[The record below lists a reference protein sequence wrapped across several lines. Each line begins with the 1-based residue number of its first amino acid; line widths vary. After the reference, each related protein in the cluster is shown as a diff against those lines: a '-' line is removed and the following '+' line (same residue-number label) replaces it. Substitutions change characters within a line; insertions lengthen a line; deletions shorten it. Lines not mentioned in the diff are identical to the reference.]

1 MESFKDGGNS
11 SAPAKEI
18 QENTLHCKQ
27 MAGVYPILSE
37 ISKKYLTTIA
47 TSVPLQHLFSKSQ
60 LFKRIDQKKSAN
72 DDVYGDVT
80 IGLTT
85 KQLRFIPSMDGS
97 CSIGEGSHWTGP
109 TCQSTPVAGLSGAG
123 AVLFTNL
130 ITTLLQAQGELGNTD
145 IYPPDVSRY
154 REDYDFIV
162 VGGGSAGA
170 VVASRLSEIPDWN
183 VLLIEAG
190 GDPTIESEIPLLYPY
205 LQKSEIDWQY
215 KTEPQSG
222 ACLGFINR
230 QCTWPRGK
238 VLGGSSTINAM
249 IYIRGHKWDY
259 DNWAAKGNTGWSYE
273 EVLPYFK
280 KSEKLEDEDL
290 LRHENTSYYHGTDG
304 YLPINHF
311 RHQHPVTNAII
322 DACKEA
328 GYKHSID
335 HNADDDER
343 SQLYHTTSKDGQRWN
358 TAKAFLGP
366 AKDRKNLHVTKFAQV
381 TKILIDPITNRVY
394 GVQFKKGENLS
405 DVKVTKEVI
414 LSAGSINSPQILML
428 SGIGPK
434 LHLGA
439 VGVSPI
445 INDLHVGN
453 NLQDHVAFI
462 GYVFSVN
469 KSKAVPLPPTF
480 IYDATYEYL
489 RYRTGPLSGIGAI
502 PAGVFFNTR
511 KGKKLPPDM
520 QLHFLSIS
528 ANDTNTID
536 ILENV
541 YNFVP
546 EITEELR
553 KHIAESDLIITYHT
567 LNRPRSR
574 GRIMLRNLDPMEHP
588 LIFANYL
595 HHPDDIKAIVD
606 SIEKLSNIL
615 DTKRMRQEE
624 AEVIDLKLA
633 ACRGSEF
640 NTRDYWECA
649 VREMTYTTYHPSGT
663 CKMGPSTDPMSVV
676 DPELKVHGVE
686 GLRVADASIMPV
698 VDYDF
703 IVVGGGSAGAV
714 VASRLSEIPDWNV
727 LLIEAGGDPTIESE
741 IPLLYPY
748 LQKSEIDWQY
758 KTEPQSGACLGF
770 INRQCTWPRGKVLG
784 GSSTINA
791 MIYIRGHKWD
801 YDNWAAK
808 GNTGWSYEEVL
819 PYFKKS
825 EKLED
830 EDLLRHENT
839 SKYHG
844 TDGYLPINRF
854 SHKPP
859 ILRALIEASRES
871 GYKEVLD
878 HNSDENEG
886 ISEYNTNTKDGRRWN
901 TAKAFLGPAKERK
914 NLHVTKFSHV
924 TKILIDPI
932 TNKVYG
938 VEFKK
943 GKELH
948 VVKVTKEVILSAGA
962 INSPQILM
970 LSGIGPKLHL
980 GAVGVSPIIKD
991 LPVGYNLQDHVAF
1004 IGQVFSLNRSKPLS
1018 LSPTFYHDAS
1028 YEYLRYRT
1036 GPLSGIGALATSAFF
1051 KTSKKPEEPP
1061 DMQMHFL
1068 SVQANDT
1075 KAIDTFN
1082 KNLGLVPEIAE
1093 ELLKFTV
1100 ESDIIIPY
1108 HTLNRP
1114 RSRGRIMLKSL
1125 DPMEHPL
1132 IFANSLQHS
1141 DDSTAIVDSVEIFST
1156 ILNTERMRREE
1167 AQILDL
1173 KLAACRGSEFNTR
1186 DYWECAVREMSYT
1199 TYHPAGTCKM
1209 GPSTDPMAVVDP
1221 ELRVHG
1227 VEGLRVADA
1236 SIMPVV
1242 VTGNTNAPTIMI
1254 GEKAADLTIP
1264 GGVSNDNSCTMSIAM
1279 LFLSIVRD
1287 VISKTKVNLNIQH
1300 NPPDAEYD
1308 FIIVGGGSAGCVLA
1322 NRLSEVP
1329 EWKVL
1334 LLEAGGEEPEISQ
1347 VPLLIPFILGEDS
1360 DLDWNYAVEPDEY
1373 MCGGFGCNWS
1383 KGKVLGGSSSI
1394 NGMLYIRGN
1403 RRDYDRWE
1411 EMGNIGW
1418 GYDEVLRYFKKSENN
1433 KNNISL
1439 NYHGVGGYLSV
1450 ETDSFT
1456 ETAVQTMI
1464 DAVAKSGYKVLDVNG
1479 EDQEGFAIA
1488 QTTTENGRRHSTNSA
1503 FLKPAR
1509 LLRKNLHVVTS
1520 ATVTKV
1526 IIDPDLKRA
1535 LGVEFVLNED
1545 HSTLFKSLATKET
1558 ILSAGSVASPKIL
1571 MLSGIG
1577 LVDQLEPLGIKV
1589 VQQLDVG
1596 KNLHEHASS
1605 VIGIVNFNDEN
1616 EKQSPVDLFKDLA
1629 NYLGSTGPL
1638 SSVGAQ
1644 KFNGFIKTKYAL
1656 ENNESPD
1663 IQIVANAINPIK
1675 SDISNSAQKSTICS
1689 LNNRIKGL
1697 INGNQLI
1704 LMAFLLR
1711 PKSRGHIMLKSK
1723 DPFDDPFIY
1732 PKHLDHP
1739 YDVEVLSEGAMNLV
1753 NLFNS
1758 EEFSNLGLNS
1768 GNTNAPTIMI
1778 AEKGADLIK
1787 KAHGYSIMAVDD

>member
-1 MESFKDGGNS
+1 MSAWTTSLSTFGVWSVESDGAVYVNGHVEGCAVHILIDTGAAVSLIHRDVWESVKGRSKMSVAPTLACIVNPSGDPINTEGEVEMAVKISVTQVLHRLLVVCNITQQCILEVDFLIKNQGDVLFS
-11 SAPAKEI
+11 SSELLLGDSVVGLITIPKKNNVNGTSVWNVAVDKTMIVPSFSEVFIRGTVNAAHDKVTGLLEPSFNLREKHGFIAAHVLACIQNKELPI
-18 QENTLHCKQ
+18 RLINPGPSTVT
-27 MAGVYPILSE
+27 MRAG
-37 ISKKYLTTIA
+37 TTIGQFFE
-47 TSVPLQHLFSKSQ
+47 VPQETQ
-60 LFKRIDQKKSAN
+60 VA
-72 DDVYGDVT
+72 T
-80 IGLTT
+80 IGKINT
-85 KQLRFIPSMDGS
+85 KRLRFIPSMDGS
-97 CSIGEGSHWTGP
+97 CSIGGGSHWTSP
-109 TCQSTPVAGLSGAG
+109 TCHSTPVAGLSTAG

-130 ITTLLQAQGELGNTD
+130 ITTLLQAQEELCNTE
-145 IYPPDVSRY
+145 IYPPDISSY

-249 IYIRGHKWDY
+249 LYLRGHKWDY
-259 DNWAAKGNTGWSYE
+259 DNWSANGNAGWSYE

-290 LRHENTSYYHGTDG
+290 LRHENTSNYHGTDG

-311 RHQHPVTNAII
+311 RHQHPVANAII

-343 SQLYHTTSKDGQRWN
+343 SQLYHTNSKNGQRWN

-366 AKDRKNLHVTKFAQV
+366 AKDRKNLHVTKFSHV
-381 TKILIDPITNRVY
+381 TKILIDPSTNKVY
-394 GVQFKKGENLS
+394 GVQFKKGEDINE
-405 DVKVTKEVI
+405 VKVTKEVI
-414 LSAGSINSPQILML
+414 LSAGAINSPQILML

-445 INDLHVGN
+445 INDLPVGY

-469 KSKAVPLPPTF
+469 KSKAVPMSTTF
-480 IYDATYEYL
+480 LYDATYEYL

-502 PAGVFFNTR
+502 PAGVFLNTR
-511 KGKKLPPDM
+511 KGKKAPPDM
-520 QLHFLSIS
+520 QLHFLSLY

-546 EITEELR
+546 EITEEFR
-553 KHIAESDLIITYHT
+553 KHIAESDLILTYHT

-574 GRIMLRNLDPMEHP
+574 GRIMLRNLDPIEHP
-588 LIFANYL
+588 LIYANYL

-606 SIEKLSNIL
+606 SIEKLSIIL

-624 AEVIDLKLA
+624 AKIIDLKLA
-633 ACRGSEF
+633 ACKGYEF
-640 NTRDYWECA
+640 KTRDYWECA
-649 VREMTYTTYHPSGT
+649 VREMAYTTYHPSGT
-663 CKMGPSTDPMSVV
+663 CKMGPSTDPMAVI
-676 DPELKVHGVE
+676 DPELKVYGVE

-698 VDYDF
+698 VVTGNTNAPTIMIVLFTNLITTLLQAQGELGNIDIYPPDVSSYREDYDF
-703 IVVGGGSAGAV
+703 IVIGGGSAGAV

-791 MIYIRGHKWD
+791 MLYIRGHKWD

-830 EDLLRHENT
+830 EGVLSQENS

-854 SHKPP
+854 SHKHPV
-859 ILRALIEASRES
+859 LRALIEASRES

-878 HNSDENEG
+878 HNSDESEG

-901 TAKAFLGPAKERK
+901 TAKAFLGPAKDRK
-914 NLHVTKFSHV
+914 NLHVTKFSQV
-924 TKILIDPI
+924 TKILIDPS

-938 VEFKK
+938 VQFKK
-943 GKELH
+943 GEDINE
-948 VVKVTKEVILSAGA
+948 VKVTKEVILSAGA

-980 GAVGVSPIIKD
+980 GAVGVSPIIND

-1004 IGQVFSLNRSKPLS
+1004 IGQVFSLNRSKPVS

-1036 GPLSGIGALATSAFF
+1036 GPLSGIGSLATSAFF
-1051 KTSKKPEEPP
+1051 KTSKISEEPP

-1075 KAIDTFN
+1075 KAIDIFT
-1082 KNLGLVPEIAE
+1082 KNIGLVPEIAE
-1093 ELLKFTV
+1093 ELLKYIV
-1100 ESDIIIPY
+1100 ESDVIIPF

-1114 RSRGRIMLKSL
+1114 RSIGRIMLKSL
-1125 DPMEHPL
+1125 DPMENPL
-1132 IFANSLQHS
+1132 IFANYLQHS
-1141 DDSTAIVDSVEIFST
+1141 DDLTAIVDSVEIFST

-1167 AQILDL
+1167 AQVLDL
-1173 KLAACRGSEFNTR
+1173 KLAACRGTEFNTR

-1199 TYHPAGTCKM
+1199 TYHPSGTCKM

-1221 ELRVHG
+1221 ELKVYG

-1254 GEKAADLTIP
+1254 GEKAADLC
-1264 GGVSNDNSCTMSIAM
+1264 SNA
-1279 LFLSIVRD
+1279 FP
-1287 VISKTKVNLNIQH
+1287 VNRQKCYQQKQSEPQH
-1300 NPPDAEYD
+1300 RE
-1308 FIIVGGGSAGCVLA
+1308 
-1322 NRLSEVP
+1322 
-1329 EWKVL
+1329 
-1334 LLEAGGEEPEISQ
+1334 
-1347 VPLLIPFILGEDS
+1347 
-1360 DLDWNYAVEPDEY
+1360 
-1373 MCGGFGCNWS
+1373 
-1383 KGKVLGGSSSI
+1383 
-1394 NGMLYIRGN
+1394 
-1403 RRDYDRWE
+1403 
-1411 EMGNIGW
+1411 
-1418 GYDEVLRYFKKSENN
+1418 
-1433 KNNISL
+1433 
-1439 NYHGVGGYLSV
+1439 
-1450 ETDSFT
+1450 
-1456 ETAVQTMI
+1456 QT
-1464 DAVAKSGYKVLDVNG
+1464 SGYRVRLHHRG
-1479 EDQEGFAIA
+1479 
-1488 QTTTENGRRHSTNSA
+1488 GR
-1503 FLKPAR
+1503 
-1509 LLRKNLHVVTS
+1509 
-1520 ATVTKV
+1520 
-1526 IIDPDLKRA
+1526 
-1535 LGVEFVLNED
+1535 
-1545 HSTLFKSLATKET
+1545 
-1558 ILSAGSVASPKIL
+1558 
-1571 MLSGIG
+1571 
-1577 LVDQLEPLGIKV
+1577 
-1589 VQQLDVG
+1589 
-1596 KNLHEHASS
+1596 
-1605 VIGIVNFNDEN
+1605 
-1616 EKQSPVDLFKDLA
+1616 
-1629 NYLGSTGPL
+1629 
-1638 SSVGAQ
+1638 
-1644 KFNGFIKTKYAL
+1644 
-1656 ENNESPD
+1656 
-1663 IQIVANAINPIK
+1663 
-1675 SDISNSAQKSTICS
+1675 
-1689 LNNRIKGL
+1689 
-1697 INGNQLI
+1697 
-1704 LMAFLLR
+1704 
-1711 PKSRGHIMLKSK
+1711 
-1723 DPFDDPFIY
+1723 
-1732 PKHLDHP
+1732 
-1739 YDVEVLSEGAMNLV
+1739 
-1753 NLFNS
+1753 
-1758 EEFSNLGLNS
+1758 
-1768 GNTNAPTIMI
+1768 
-1778 AEKGADLIK
+1778 
-1787 KAHGYSIMAVDD
+1787 